1 MGIEINDS
9 NKTID
14 HEIEKFSRR
23 RFNWPVLLFGYLWF
37 FWKRMYKFG
46 TILFLVSLLTA
57 IFVVMIKLP
66 AFVDS
71 YSFIIKGIGDFEYEV
86 LVWGILLFV
95 PNYILS
101 LFADNLYVKKLKK
114 QMSTTT
120 VDKSPFYAVADPF
133 QSEPEFRT
141 FRKSRTLQTAIRLP
155 SFLGAG
161 KAPDLHKR
169 QMVARETPSS
179 ISTTGKRT

>member
-14 HEIEKFSRR
+14 HEIEKFSRK
-23 RFNWPVLLFGYLWF
+23 RFNWPVLLFGYIWF

-46 TILFLVSLLTA
+46 TILFSVSLLTA

-95 PNYILS
+95 PNYIFS

-120 VDKSPFYAVADPF
+120 VDKSPFYIKRFNNVGLILF
-133 QSEPEFRT
+133 SVLLYLLIF
-141 FRKSRTLQTAIRLP
+141 FVSLTLLVTIY
-155 SFLGAG
+155 
-161 KAPDLHKR
+161 
-169 QMVARETPSS
+169 
-179 ISTTGKRT
+179 

>member
-1 MGIEINDS
+1 
-9 NKTID
+9 
-14 HEIEKFSRR
+14 
-23 RFNWPVLLFGYLWF
+23 
-37 FWKRMYKFG
+37 
-46 TILFLVSLLTA
+46 
-57 IFVVMIKLP
+57 KLP

-120 VDKSPFYAVADPF
+120 VDKSPFYIKRFNNVGLILF
-133 QSEPEFRT
+133 SVLLYLLIF
-141 FRKSRTLQTAIRLP
+141 FVSLP
-155 SFLGAG
+155 LLV
-161 KAPDLHKR
+161 P
-169 QMVARETPSS
+169 
-179 ISTTGKRT
+179 IY